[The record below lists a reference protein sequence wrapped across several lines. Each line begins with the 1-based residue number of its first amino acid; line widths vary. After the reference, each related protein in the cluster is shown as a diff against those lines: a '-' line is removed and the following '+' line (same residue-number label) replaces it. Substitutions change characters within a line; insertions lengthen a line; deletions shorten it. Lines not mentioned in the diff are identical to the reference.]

1 MEGRGI
7 GNRKKNVGNEMS
19 AKESISIVKIE
30 IKKLKLMR
38 QHMQH
43 HEFIIIYVIIF
54 HF

>member
-43 HEFIIIYVIIF
+43 H
-54 HF
+54 